1 MEFPR
6 DTVSQGSCVVI
17 AMAVFTGMV
26 QVRSPAWQL
35 LHAVGVAKNNFEEV
49 PVVAQGTG
57 NHELEGL
64 VSGLAQ

>member
-1 MEFPR
+1 
-6 DTVSQGSCVVI
+6 
-17 AMAVFTGMV
+17 MAVFTGMV